1 MIKNTQNEAVQYS
14 CQRRI
19 SRLKDER
26 RYHQIVLE
34 RHKILSMMETSE
46 LDIVKQAC
54 RERFNQLILEL
65 ETLQL
70 EDHDIDGDS
79 DDNTTAAKE
88 DSQWYERVLQ
98 YLDGIGEM
106 EERSVA
112 TKPVASPST
121 PLAGGRNCN
130 LSDRERRQ
138 LWEDSSQCILSNHY
152 PPEQNQYRSGSQVRF
167 PDGPCSPQV
176 RYQYND
182 NGRRAPFSPRN
193 NDTTRQSPQGRFD
206 GYNDSYFLS
215 PRSDR
220 TRPGQGSHPAANAV
234 KSKTHWFGIG
244 LNDL

>member
-1 MIKNTQNEAVQYS
+1 MIKNTQNEAVQVA

-34 RHKILSMMETSE
+34 RHKIQAVMETSE

-70 EDHDIDGDS
+70 EDDDIDGDS

-98 YLDGIGEM
+98 YLDGVGEIK

-121 PLAGGRNCN
+121 KSVERNRN
-130 LSDRERRQ
+130 LSECERRQ
-138 LWEDSSQCILSNHY
+138 CWEDSSQCILSNHY
-152 PPEQNQYRSGSQVRF
+152 PPQQNQYRSGCKVRL
-167 PDGPCSPQV
+167 PDDPCSQQV
-176 RYQYND
+176 RYQCND
-182 NGRRAPFSPRN
+182 NGSRAPFSPRN

-206 GYNDSYFLS
+206 GYYDSYFLS

-234 KSKTHWFGIG
+234 KSRTHWFGIN
-244 LNDL
+244 LDDL